1 VERWATFDCYGTLID
16 WNGGIGR
23 ELERLFG
30 AARGGELLHT
40 YHELEPQIQRED
52 PSRSY
57 RDVMAVALA
66 RLGAPAG
73 EQDALERS
81 LPEWGPFPEVPA
93 ALEEARSRGWR
104 LAVLSNTDPDL
115 LEASLARIG
124 VKFELTVAASEI
136 GSYKPASTH
145 WDEFFAR
152 SGADRAGHGPCRC
165 QPLPRHRTGFGART
179 ADDLDQPARRG
190 GRAPA
195 RRRAPQLD
203 RPCRKP
209 RLARAGVNV
218 RAVTP
223 DDFPAIAAFLA
234 EDETHFF
241 GRPARVGVPDVTAW
255 LTGPDLPHDSWLFE
269 EGGGSSHSAGSRN
282 TTTRASRSVSSI
294 ASGAAAGSGRRSSTA
309 VRSGFGR
316 WARREST
323 T

>member
-73 EQDALERS
+73 EQDALGRS
-81 LPEWGPFPEVPA
+81 LPDWSPFPEASA

-124 VKFELTVAASEI
+124 VDFELTVAASEV
-136 GSYKPASTH
+136 GSYKPAPTH

-152 SGADRAGHGPCRC
+152 SGADRASHVHVAAS
-165 QPLPRHRTGFGART
+165 LFH
-179 ADDLDQPARRG
+179 DI
-190 GRAPA
+190 APA
-195 RRRAPQLD
+195 SALGLPTIWINRLGEEAEPQ
-203 RPCRKP
+203 
-209 RLARAGVNV
+209 
-218 RAVTP
+218 
-223 DDFPAIAAFLA
+223 
-234 EDETHFF
+234 
-241 GRPARVGVPDVTAW
+241 PDVELRSLAG
-255 LTGPDLPHDSWLFE
+255 LADGLDSL
-269 EGGGSSHSAGSRN
+269 
-282 TTTRASRSVSSI
+282 VP
-294 ASGAAAGSGRRSSTA
+294 
-309 VRSGFGR
+309 
-316 WARREST
+316 
-323 T
+323 